1 MIRENLIDRI
11 WSRLSGRDIADVIA
25 ALERAR
31 GDVIFDHT
39 SARHGGEIVTRYR
52 QDARGA
58 IREYRVLR
66 YRDALSKLTKAL
78 HDREGDMLRERAR
91 NAASLYLDARRDQR
105 DLTALAAG
113 RGNLLQNDG

>member
-11 WSRLSGRDIADVIA
+11 WNRLSERDAPDVIA
-25 ALERAR
+25 VLERAR
-31 GDVIFDHT
+31 GDEIFAHT

-52 QDARGA
+52 QDASSA
-58 IREYRVLR
+58 IREYRVWR

-78 HDREGDMLRERAR
+78 HDREGDMLRERAW

-105 DLTALAAG
+105 DLTALAEG
-113 RGNLLQNDG
+113 RGNLLQDDG